1 MIEIQPQEL
10 NQAPLIPGTEPKS
23 PSPGLVKRPSST
35 AADVADQ
42 PSPKQLPK
50 QCVPEK
56 TPVGIA
62 LSRLQR
68 AIVGFHMTSLKFK
81 LQKYPSY

>member
-68 AIVGFHMTSLKFK
+68 AISPPTRLIE
-81 LQKYPSY
+81 QI